1 MNGGAQRLRARSA
14 RRLVA
19 RYVAAEGIL
28 VLGGAAGWA
37 LGLSV
42 SATVATLCIVL
53 PVMALI
59 QHFATR
65 EHGRRRGGRR
75 MRWQAARQSHGL
87 GASLARSRRS

>member
-1 MNGGAQRLRARSA
+1 MNGGVERLRARRA

-19 RYVAAEGIL
+19 RYVVAGGIL
-28 VLGGAAGWA
+28 VLGGAAGWV

-42 SATVATLCIVL
+42 SATVATLCIGL
-53 PVMALI
+53 PAMVLI

-65 EHGRRRGGRR
+65 GHGRRRKDRR
-75 MRWQAARQSHGL
+75 MRWQAARPSHDL